1 MGRIPQDSS
10 SLPHLSAASCS
21 LGRCCLHTEN
31 TVEGLEYNPVCKGFI
46 FIFKPALDFQ
56 EPKVQI
62 EAGLIQPFHKQFS
75 TMQFVQT
82 DQISKTW
89 LSSIIIS
96 LSFHVSA
103 SLATFHLPCLS
114 SLKSD
119 EHAKLRS
126 YIQLCTFQQPCQI
139 SLRNLNIK
147 QSLGFFFFFSLWIR
161 QKSRRRQKLH
171 SSILSRKGAF
181 CTILQ
186 LVHQLTEE
194 IWYCQIQFIPPQLE
208 GQLDNRS

>member
-21 LGRCCLHTEN
+21 LGRCRLHTEN

-62 EAGLIQPFHKQFS
+62 AAGLIQPFHKQFS

-119 EHAKLRS
+119 EHAKLRN

-147 QSLGFFFFFSLWIR
+147 QSLGFFFFFSLSGLGKN
-161 QKSRRRQKLH
+161 QEGGKSYTPQFSVEREH
-171 SSILSRKGAF
+171 S
-181 CTILQ
+181 
-186 LVHQLTEE
+186 V
-194 IWYCQIQFIPPQLE
+194 QFFSQYI
-208 GQLDNRS
+208 N